1 MTIYVKFDIH
11 IREIS
16 IYAKYTKQRQEADGS
31 PPGAKGHAGWEEGG
45 IVWEHG
51 EHLRG
56 WDAHSLIMVR
66 AAYAMHIGQDL
77 SSGTLF
83 SR

>member
-1 MTIYVKFDIH
+1 MKELPNERSYTRKSTKFMTIYVKFDIH

-56 WDAHSLIMVR
+56 
-66 AAYAMHIGQDL
+66 
-77 SSGTLF
+77 
-83 SR
+83 